1 MRKLA
6 VVHHRHAEW
15 AEAIVGAEPRLDV
28 RAWHPDDA
36 EGWGSDPWLG
46 DAQGLFAWRIP
57 PGLLARMPRLA
68 WIQNSGAGVDHLLA
82 DPSIPAGVP
91 ITRADG
97 QFGLWMARYVAGH
110 LLSESQRLDE
120 CARAQAERRWLSPMY
135 PEDLTGRTALVVGF
149 GRIGRTIGRALRALG
164 LDVHGVV
171 REKREDSEFPLH
183 GLASLPLLLPSARL
197 LVLSAPLTAA
207 TRGLV
212 DARLLAHG
220 HGGLALVNVARG
232 ELAVEADLLAALDGG
247 TLGRA
252 VLDVFS
258 AEPLPV
264 ASPLWTHP
272 RVTVTPHHSGP
283 SRPRSMVP
291 DILPN
296 LRRFAEGRPVEDLV
310 DRTRGY

>member
-1 MRKLA
+1 
-6 VVHHRHAEW
+6 
-15 AEAIVGAEPRLDV
+15 
-28 RAWHPDDA
+28 
-36 EGWGSDPWLG
+36 
-46 DAQGLFAWRIP
+46 
-57 PGLLARMPRLA
+57 
-68 WIQNSGAGVDHLLA
+68 
-82 DPSIPAGVP
+82 
-91 ITRADG
+91 
-97 QFGLWMARYVAGH
+97 
-110 LLSESQRLDE
+110 
-120 CARAQAERRWLSPMY
+120 MY

-283 SRPRSMVP
+283 SRPRSKVP

-296 LRRFAEGRPVEDLV
+296 LRPFAEGRPVEDLV